1 MKVSISVDFF
11 LTDRLYNVYREDGC
25 DVKGYYA
32 WSLMDNFEWEHGY
45 TARFG
50 LYYVD
55 FVNGLKR
62 YPKDSVKWFKRFL
75 KRSVGV
81 TNEEEVNEKSRAEGN
96 KTLYEQKCF
105 EESAGFFV
113 SFMATN
119 QSRREEEKNRC
130 SFDFP
135 RNHFGVLQGIENPS
149 SFY

>member
-1 MKVSISVDFF
+1 M
-11 LTDRLYNVYREDGC
+11 YVYREDGC
-25 DVKGYYA
+25 DVRGYYA

-75 KRSVGV
+75 KRSVGD
-81 TNEEEVNEKSRAEGN
+81 TKEEEVKEISRAEGN
-96 KTLYEQKCF
+96 KTLYRQVAF

-113 SFMATN
+113 SFMN
-119 QSRREEEKNRC
+119 QSRRELEKNRC

-135 RNHFGVLQGIENPS
+135 FNHFGGLQAIENPS

>member
-1 MKVSISVDFF
+1 MKN
-11 LTDRLYNVYREDGC
+11 LKYVYREDGC
-25 DVKGYYA
+25 DVRGYYA

-55 FVNGLKR
+55 FVNGLRR

-75 KRSVGV
+75 KRSVGESK
-81 TNEEEVNEKSRAEGN
+81 EEEDVKEMPREKSRANWN
-96 KTLYEQKCF
+96 KTLHEQEGF
-105 EESAGFFV
+105 EVSASFFE
-113 SFMATN
+113 SFMAAN

-135 RNHFGVLQGIENPS
+135 ISRSGGLHRIENPS
-149 SFY
+149 SFYRF